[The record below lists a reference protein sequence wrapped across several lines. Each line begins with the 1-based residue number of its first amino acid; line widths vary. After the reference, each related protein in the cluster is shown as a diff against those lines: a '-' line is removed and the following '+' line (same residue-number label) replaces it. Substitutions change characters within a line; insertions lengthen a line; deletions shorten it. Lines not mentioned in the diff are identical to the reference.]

1 MTSADHESGGAAG
14 NTAPAAGPLPADRPT
29 GYRYYVL
36 GVLLFV
42 YSINI
47 LDRQILAILM
57 EPLRLELGLSDTQL
71 GFLSGIAF
79 ALFYATLGIPIARIA
94 DRTSR
99 TGVISISIALWSAMT
114 AISGLAQNFWQIL
127 AARIG
132 VAVGEAG
139 GTPPSHSLIADYFR
153 QEERATALGLF
164 SLGGPLG
171 MMIGLYFGGWLNEWF
186 GWRITFMAVG
196 IPGVLVALVV
206 WFTVRELPR
215 GSLEG
220 VATPAAE
227 TSVGEVF
234 RYLWSQRTFRYMSL
248 ASACQAFVLYGVAQ
262 WYPVFFIR
270 IHEMSTG
277 EIGTYMAL
285 VFGIGGGLGTF
296 FGGYLADRLAVR
308 DRRWYL
314 WVPMMATAT
323 ATPFFFGVF
332 FSPGAGAA
340 FMFMVLPTLLVSALF
355 GPVFSTTQG
364 LVPPQMRATAA
375 AVLLFVINIIGL
387 GLGPQVV
394 GLLSD
399 LLRPAYGED
408 SLRYALT
415 FVSLLTVVGAVL
427 YWVAAKSLRDDLDR
441 VQHYTPP
448 T

>member
-1 MTSADHESGGAAG
+1 MQRG
-14 NTAPAAGPLPADRPT
+14 
-29 GYRYYVL
+29 GYRHYVL

-42 YSINI
+42 YCINI

-57 EPLRLELGLSDTQL
+57 EPVRLELGLSDTQL

-79 ALFYATLGIPIARIA
+79 ALFYATLGIPIARLA

-99 TGVISISIALWSAMT
+99 TGVISVSIALWSVMT
-114 AISGLAQNFWQIL
+114 ALSGLAQNFWQML

-139 GTPPSHSLIADYFR
+139 GTPPSHSLLADYFGE
-153 QEERATALGLF
+153 QERATALGIF
-164 SLGGPLG
+164 TLGGPLG

-186 GWRITFMAVG
+186 GWRVTFIAIG
-196 IPGVLVALVV
+196 LPGVLVALLV
-206 WFTVRELPR
+206 WWTVREMPR
-215 GSLEG
+215 SAPPPSAAGEG
-220 VATPAAE
+220 GYSTMD
-227 TSVGEVF
+227 VF
-234 RYLWSQRTFRYMSL
+234 RYLWRQRTFRYMSL

-270 IHEMSTG
+270 VHDMSTG
-277 EIGTYMAL
+277 ELGTYLAL

-314 WVPMMATAT
+314 WVPMLATAM

-332 FSPGAGAA
+332 FSPTAGAA
-340 FMFMVLPTLLVSALF
+340 FLFMVLPTLLVSALF

-364 LVPPQMRATAA
+364 LVPPEMRATAA

-399 LLRPAYGED
+399 LLRPQFGVD
-408 SLRYALT
+408 SLRYAL
-415 FVSLLTVVGAVL
+415 FCVSMATIVGAVL
-427 YWVAAKSLRDDLDR
+427 YWVAARTLRADLDR
-441 VQHYTPP
+441 VPRS
-448 T
+448 

>member
-1 MTSADHESGGAAG
+1 MSELDRKAETGQ
-14 NTAPAAGPLPADRPT
+14 PAASGSAAEREG

-42 YSINI
+42 YCINI

-57 EPLRLELGLSDTQL
+57 EPVRLELGLSDTQL
-71 GFLSGIAF
+71 GFMSGIAF
-79 ALFYATLGIPIARIA
+79 ALFYATLGIPIARLA

-99 TGVISISIALWSAMT
+99 TGVISISIALWSVMT
-114 AISGLAQNFWQIL
+114 AVSGLAQNFWQML

-139 GTPPSHSLIADYFR
+139 GTPPSHSLLADYFGE
-153 QEERATALGLF
+153 QQRATALGIF

-186 GWRITFMAVG
+186 GWRITFIAVG
-196 IPGVLVALVV
+196 LPGVVVALLV
-206 WFTVRELPR
+206 WWTVREKPR
-215 GSLEG
+215 
-220 VATPAAE
+220 VARPPSAE
-227 TSVGEVF
+227 APPEYSIADVF
-234 RYLWSQRTFRYMSL
+234 RYLWQQRTFRYMSL

-296 FGGYLADRLAVR
+296 LGGYLADRMAVR

-314 WVPMMATAT
+314 WVPMLATAG

-332 FSPGAGAA
+332 FAPTAGLA
-340 FMFMVLPTLLVSALF
+340 FLYMILPTLLVSALF

-364 LVPPQMRATAA
+364 LVPPEMRATAA

-399 LLRPAYGED
+399 LLRPQFGVD
-408 SLRYALT
+408 SLRYALIC
-415 FVSLLTVVGAVL
+415 VSMLTVVGAVL
-427 YWVAAKSLRDDLDR
+427 YWIAARTLRADLDR
-441 VQHYTPP
+441 VPSVANSSR
-448 T
+448 

>member
-1 MTSADHESGGAAG
+1 MAEVERREPESSSGDDVEGMRREG
-14 NTAPAAGPLPADRPT
+14 

-42 YSINI
+42 YCINI

-57 EPLRLELGLSDTQL
+57 EPVRLELGLSDTQL

-79 ALFYATLGIPIARIA
+79 ALFYATLGIPIARLA

-99 TGVISISIALWSAMT
+99 TGVISVSIALWSVMT
-114 AISGLAQNFWQIL
+114 ALSGMAQNFWQIL

-139 GTPPSHSLIADYFR
+139 GTPPSHSLLADYFGER
-153 QEERATALGLF
+153 ERATALGIF

-186 GWRITFMAVG
+186 GWRVTFIAVG
-196 IPGVLVALVV
+196 LPGVLVALLV
-206 WFTVRELPR
+206 WWTVRDRRPLVTLPKAP
-215 GSLEG
+215 GTSQEY
-220 VATPAAE
+220 
-227 TSVGEVF
+227 SVGDVF
-234 RYLWSQRTFRYMSL
+234 RYLWRQRTFRYMSL

-277 EIGTYMAL
+277 ELGTYMAL

-296 FGGYLADRLAVR
+296 LGGYLADRLGVR

-314 WVPMMATAT
+314 WVPMLATAA

-332 FSPGAGAA
+332 FAPTAGMA
-340 FMFMVLPTLLVSALF
+340 FLYMILPTLLVSALF
-355 GPVFSTTQG
+355 GPVFATTQT
-364 LVPPQMRATAA
+364 LVPAEMRATAA

-387 GLGPQVV
+387 GLGPQAV
-394 GLLSD
+394 GILSD
-399 LLRPAYGED
+399 LLRPQYGVD
-408 SLRYALT
+408 SLRYALLS
-415 FVSLLTVVGAVL
+415 VSMLTIVGAAL
-427 YWVAAKSLRDDLDR
+427 YWIAARSLRADLDR
-441 VQHYTPP
+441 VPGR
-448 T
+448 